1 MKGQGE
7 KDEEKKER
15 KKINRGGRERQVQDK
30 DGWSIERQ
38 LEEKKRFRRKREGE
52 IGRKKET
59 ASIFEGGKVIVG

>member
-30 DGWSIERQ
+30 DGWSIQKDSQRKDRGLGERERER
-38 LEEKKRFRRKREGE
+38 LVGRKRRRAFLKEEK
-52 IGRKKET
+52 
-59 ASIFEGGKVIVG
+59 